1 MFTDS
6 EHEHVL
12 MSSVAQQSV
21 PIALEADQSSF
32 RSYPSSVLNAS
43 CSEQVF
49 YVDSADWIRISGSVR
64 GRGGSTQA
72 PVFTLFS
79 FSTFLS
85 VVTVLV
91 SALDHSTNGSALAQ
105 GLEKVIVK
113 CESDVNNTHRHAH
126 TTHNTQHTQ
135 NVPSSFS
142 QSSVLSL
149 VGHSLV
155 DRKVKSVENFE
166 NRSGEEFHVKSLLSS
181 L

>member
-91 SALDHSTNGSALAQ
+91 SALDHSTNGSAWLKDWKKSSSNVSQ
-105 GLEKVIVK
+105 M
-113 CESDVNNTHRHAH
+113 STTHTDTHTQH
-126 TTHNTQHTQ
+126 TTHNTHKMFP
-135 NVPSSFS
+135 V
-142 QSSVLSL
+142 
-149 VGHSLV
+149 HSHSPPFCL
-155 DRKVKSVENFE
+155 
-166 NRSGEEFHVKSLLSS
+166 
-181 L
+181 